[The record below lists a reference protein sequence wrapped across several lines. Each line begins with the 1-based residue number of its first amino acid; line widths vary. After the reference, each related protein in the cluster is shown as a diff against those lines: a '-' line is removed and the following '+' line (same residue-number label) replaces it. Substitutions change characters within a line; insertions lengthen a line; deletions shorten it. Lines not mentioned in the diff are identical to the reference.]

1 MKYDTTITH
10 SMKPVEDMPKKT
22 PFLQILCSRLEFL
35 PNVKKVLPVRK
46 SNSPHSKIGM

>member
-10 SMKPVEDMPKKT
+10 SMKPVEDMPKKK

-35 PNVKKVLPVRK
+35 PFGYENHAKITNVEHKYTYF
-46 SNSPHSKIGM
+46 